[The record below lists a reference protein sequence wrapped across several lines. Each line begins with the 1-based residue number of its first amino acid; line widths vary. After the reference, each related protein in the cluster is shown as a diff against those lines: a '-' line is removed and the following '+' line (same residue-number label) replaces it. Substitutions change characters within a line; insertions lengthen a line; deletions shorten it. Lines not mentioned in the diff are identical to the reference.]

1 MNVLYH
7 LVNANVVVDAL
18 SRLSK
23 KSVAYLEERKKK
35 LVREVHQLARLGV
48 WLVDSI
54 KGSVWVQNGLKS
66 SLVFE
71 VTEKQDKDPIFLQ
84 LKEAIQNQKVEVFSQ
99 GGEGVLHC
107 QSRLCFPNVDDLRQQ
122 MLVEAHGS

>member
-1 MNVLYH
+1 MNVLYR

-35 LVREVHQLARLGV
+35 FVREVHQLARLGV

-71 VTEKQDKDPIFLQ
+71 VTEKQDKDPIFSLV
-84 LKEAIQNQKVEVFSQ
+84 KRGNSEP
-99 GGEGVLHC
+99 EG
-107 QSRLCFPNVDDLRQQ
+107 
-122 MLVEAHGS
+122 